1 METTKQKMDNR
12 IYSNE
17 HVSIRKFSSAAELKD
32 EIRNRIISRLH
43 LQWYLVSIVDK
54 GSYLSLE
61 FIQKRLL

>member
-1 METTKQKMDNR
+1 METAKQKTDNR

-17 HVSIRKFSSAAELKD
+17 HVSIRKFSSAAALKD

-43 LQWYLVSIVDK
+43 LQWNLVSIVDK

-61 FIQKRLL
+61 FIQQRLL